1 MIKVVLADDH
11 EMVRAGFKMLL
22 EQNGNYKVVG
32 EAAEGGQA
40 YELVSRERPDVLLL
54 DVSMPPGR
62 SGISA
67 CEDIARDFPQTKVLV
82 VTMYADPEYLY
93 YTLRGGASGYML
105 KNSSYEELDRA
116 IKSVLEGSIF
126 IHPKMREMLGSNLSP
141 QKAESLAKAQQLTTR
156 ELEITRLLAHGYTNK
171 EIAEKLFLS
180 IKTIEA
186 HRSKIYSKLGLKSR
200 AELVDYA
207 IEHNLM
213 AL

>member
-1 MIKVVLADDH
+1 MIRVVLADDH
-11 EMVRAGFKMLL
+11 EMVRAGFKMIL
-22 EQNGNYKVVG
+22 ERSGQCQIVG
-32 EAAEGGQA
+32 EAADGAEVYA
-40 YELVSRERPDVLLL
+40 VVSHVQPDVVLL
-54 DVSMPPGR
+54 DISMPPGR
-62 SGISA
+62 SGIAA
-67 CEDIARDFPQTKVLV
+67 CEEICKDFPQVKVLI